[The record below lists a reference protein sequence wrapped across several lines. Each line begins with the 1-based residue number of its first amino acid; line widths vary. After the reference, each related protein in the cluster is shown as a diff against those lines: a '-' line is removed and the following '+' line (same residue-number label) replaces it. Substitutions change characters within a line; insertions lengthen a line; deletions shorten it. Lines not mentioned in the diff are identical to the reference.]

1 MLVNSKAEIYN
12 KLVVILGDEFE
23 LDATSISMEL
33 DLYKDLGLDSI
44 DAIDLI
50 VRLQEIVGR
59 KIDAETFKSSRT
71 VNDVVNA
78 IHQLVDSE
86 KA

>member
-1 MLVNSKAEIYN
+1 MNSKAEIYN

-23 LDATSISMEL
+23 LDAASISMES

-50 VRLQEIVGR
+50 IRLQEIVGR

-71 VNDVVNA
+71 VSDVVNA

-86 KA
+86 IA